1 MKSPKILLPIAFA
14 ALVLAAACVTE
25 ESESTET
32 VGETA
37 VTSTTDLSS
46 APETNTG
53 ESPAEQIAEGTEQIG
68 EGLEEAGRGVA
79 QATGKALQRAGAEL
93 EQAGQPK
100 PDPGQPATTTAPSAG
115 SATAGGRI
123 YAARNCGA
131 CHGANGAGGTAI
143 AQSQNIR
150 PLGSP
155 AVKGQSDA
163 ELARVLTQ
171 GKSPASAGAHKTK
184 NLTPEEVRDLIAWIR
199 SL

>member
-1 MKSPKILLPIAFA
+1 MKSPKLLLSIAFV
-14 ALVLAAACVTE
+14 ALFLAAACVTK
-25 ESESTET
+25 ESETTET
-32 VGETA
+32 ISETA
-37 VTSTTDLSS
+37 VTSTT
-46 APETNTG
+46 EVTTG
-53 ESPAEQIAEGTEQIG
+53 QSPSEQIAQGTEQIG

-93 EQAGQPK
+93 EQAGQPE
-100 PDPGQPATTTAPSAG
+100 PAEGQPSTSTAPSAG
-115 SATAGGRI
+115 SAAAGARI
-123 YAARNCGA
+123 YAAKNCAA

-150 PLGSP
+150 QLGSP

-163 ELARVLTQ
+163 ELARLLTQ
-171 GKSPASAGAHKTK
+171 GKSAASAGAHKTK